1 MNLYISRQLVVATIV
16 AEQIVENQQGMLGS

>member
-1 MNLYISRQLVVATIV
+1 MNLYISRQLVAATIV